1 MERWVKW
8 FCAAAAVAT
17 ALSLYPFLAGESI
30 EFRWWWY
37 GFEAVAEQETE
48 ILPEQLEEIGRR
60 KRLCLSRTAIY
71 SAFSSGTVSI
81 VSSPNRRYSS
91 WYVSG
96 KIVFSSGI
104 TLCGS

>member
-1 MERWVKW
+1 MKW

-60 KRLCLSRTAIY
+60 MKEAHPQSTMAKPIPCAFLYNGKHISSARNWGFCSCQAGKRT
-71 SAFSSGTVSI
+71 
-81 VSSPNRRYSS
+81 RRRR
-91 WYVSG
+91 
-96 KIVFSSGI
+96 
-104 TLCGS
+104 CG

>member
-37 GFEAVAEQETE
+37 GFEAD
-48 ILPEQLEEIGRR
+48 R
-60 KRLCLSRTAIY
+60 KSTRLN
-71 SAFSSGTVSI
+71 SSHD
-81 VSSPNRRYSS
+81 N
-91 WYVSG
+91 
-96 KIVFSSGI
+96 
-104 TLCGS
+104 

>member
-1 MERWVKW
+1 MKW

-17 ALSLYPFLAGESI
+17 ALSQYPFLAGESI

-60 KRLCLSRTAIY
+60 MKEAHPQSTMAKPIPCAFVYNGETYILSPELGVLFLPRSEERRGGKECL
-71 SAFSSGTVSI
+71 
-81 VSSPNRRYSS
+81 
-91 WYVSG
+91 
-96 KIVFSSGI
+96 
-104 TLCGS
+104 